1 MDTTNWQTVLFL
13 IKEVVA
19 VNSELITTIYNSSP
33 VLEFCDRFNGMS
45 PKWNYAKHKHPY
57 IELIYRLNGKG
68 STDVLGIV
76 QNFTLFDVIVYPVN
90 CLHQDRCTANVI
102 NEAYCIWANIPG
114 VELEHPIQVKDRNG
128 KLEYLF
134 GMIYLEF
141 HREEASK
148 EILALLLKALLLQI
162 LRCEKEV
169 GPTAMDRI
177 TQYIDTHMTE
187 KISLEH
193 LANMEHISKS
203 YLSKQFKEK
212 TGMTVIEYVNHVRIK
227 TAKMMLITLSG
238 NVEEI
243 AFAVGFESP
252 KYFYRIFKSVV
263 GISPSA
269 FVRKMDANAE
279 NNSEIDND
287 IGASSTP

>member
-1 MDTTNWQTVLFL
+1 MN
-13 IKEVVA
+13 K
-19 VNSELITTIYNSSP
+19 VNSEMISTIYNSSP
-33 VLEFCDRFNGMS
+33 LLKFCDRFDGMS

-68 STDVLGIV
+68 STDVLGMV
-76 QNFTLFDVIVYPVN
+76 HNFTLFDVIVYPVD
-90 CLHQDRCTANVI
+90 CLHQDRCTANVN
-102 NEAYCIWANIPG
+102 NEAYCLWADIPE
-114 VELEHPIQVKDRNG
+114 VELDHPVQVKDRNG

-134 GMIYLEF
+134 SMIYQEY
-141 HREEASK
+141 HREEVSP
-148 EILALLLKALLLQI
+148 EILSLLVKTLLLQI
-162 LRCEKEV
+162 LRYEIEV

-177 TQYIDTHMTE
+177 TQYIDTHITE

-212 TGMTVIEYVNHVRIK
+212 TGMTVIEYVNHARIK
-227 TAKMMLITLSG
+227 TAKNMLISLSG

-243 AFAVGFESP
+243 AYAVGFESP

-263 GISPSA
+263 GTSPSA
-269 FVRKMDANAE
+269 FARKMNKNTE
-279 NNSEIDND
+279 NDSESCSPFCSMLVYDNLNE
-287 IGASSTP
+287 